1 MKKNIVKK
9 LLAILILM
17 VSVMSFVRVETK
29 AAYSYVDPESELRG
43 VWVTP
48 IVDSALVNYTTEAE
62 FKSNMEYIFNVLN
75 EYNLNTLIFHV
86 RQMNDAL
93 YESEI
98 NPVYSGWSKVDFDV
112 FDPLAWLIDECH
124 KRGIEFH
131 AWMNPYRVKSNSSP
145 SAEELAQTYANY
157 PKNSASDPDNL
168 LVYNGKA
175 ILNPGLE
182 AVREHVVD
190 TVIEFV
196 SKYDVDAVHFDDYFY
211 IGMEANGATSGSTT
225 ILNEADN
232 QLYIDFCNNFSN
244 LSEDLK
250 AEYTY
255 YRSSYDVNTASHK
268 ADWRRVQCNLFFK
281 QLNEAVS
288 SFNQTNNKYIQIGVA
303 PTGIYKNGNGTVT
316 YDSNGWPVTNGS
328 NTGGQTHYSSYLFSD
343 TVRWCCMSWIDYIM
357 PQSYWATDHSTA
369 GYYNVMGWWNK
380 VVKNLDVNLYSGIGL
395 YMGETVTSTKWYTD
409 TDELYTQLNHIT
421 TLENV
426 DGASIYNFAHLR
438 KKYDGGT
445 SMSAEQ
451 VANLGVNCWK
461 NKVVQPELKSMS
473 AVELGKVPN
482 FKVNA
487 NTLTWDKLDNAKF
500 YAIYRSSDEV
510 TFAASQL
517 IDVVGGKE
525 DAFEW
530 TDSENG
536 VFQYGIKAL
545 SYTNTLGIGT
555 LPNTKFGVTLGNG
568 ASIRS
573 TGVHQGLKF
582 SATVETLDEATEHG
596 FYIALG
602 EYSSQDFINAIN
614 EESGYINE
622 NKLLNRVIS
631 GSGLKFNAIIY
642 NIDEANY
649 HQDISVVAY
658 VKYFDSELEKEV
670 VEYSS
675 SLTRN
680 IAEVAI
686 AAFEDGETSE
696 FVSNIYNK
704 VYYTTLNLN
713 GGKLPIEDS
722 FTITKYNSG
731 SNTGTNLTIGT
742 SSSPTSATGVYWA
755 RILVKYDTS
764 LGLYKIVGVL
774 KSGDSL
780 SSFTD
785 SYDYIIGGHSAAED
799 TDGLSSIERI
809 VNKANAT
816 DYYLRFTA
824 PTITDCNVLVEL
836 VTKEYASNKMRL
848 EKGVELPIP
857 TKDNQIFMG
866 WYKNADFSGEK
877 VTVHDGASTN
887 YYAKFLAEL
896 PTISLTTNEVI
907 IFNQVTPNIIVD
919 ANLTDYIY
927 KLSGTNLNES
937 YQTITYELGVNLFKT
952 IKDALD
958 ASSSGQTIFLFDGTY
973 NEDLVFDK
981 GITLIGANYNV
992 NGNSSRSEEAI
1003 VSGKLSIL
1011 ANNITI
1017 NGIKI
1022 SGGSNDD
1029 TIAPIS
1035 IGAVNGFTLVNCV
1048 VDQLY
1053 GSTDQNKYGNNRRP
1067 SIAQLKDVESSNIII
1082 SNNKFDYTNHTS
1094 TYLKYVAA
1102 FNDVNT
1108 LTFTNNTISGSTHNS
1123 QMFYLYGSS
1132 GNITVYG
1139 NTEGYTYTNAGSGVI
1154 VTE

>member
-1 MKKNIVKK
+1 MRRSIINKIVC
-9 LLAILILM
+9 LMIVLISILCFIK
-17 VSVMSFVRVETK
+17 VETK
-29 AAYSYVDPESELRG
+29 AAYTYVDPDSELRG

-48 IVDSALVNYTTEAE
+48 IVDSALINYTSEEE
-62 FKSNMEYIFNVLN
+62 FKDNMEYIFNVLDK
-75 EYNLNTLIFHV
+75 YNMNTLIFHV

-93 YESEI
+93 YDSEI
-98 NPVYSGWSKVDFDV
+98 NPVYSGWSSVNFDV
-112 FDPLAWLIDECH
+112 FDPLSWLIEECH

-131 AWMNPYRVKSNSSP
+131 AWMNPYRVKSYGATT
-145 SAEELAQTYANY
+145 AEALAQSYASY

-168 LVYNGKA
+168 LVYDGKA
-175 ILNPGLE
+175 ILNPGLDV
-182 AVREHVVD
+182 VRSHVVA

-211 IGMEANGATSGSTT
+211 IGMEANGAISGNTT

-232 QLYIDFCNNFSN
+232 QLYVDFCNNFSN
-244 LSEDLK
+244 LSDDLK

-255 YRSSYDVNTASHK
+255 YRSTYSVDNASHK

-281 QLNEAVS
+281 QLDEAIS
-288 SFNQTNNKYIQIGVA
+288 SFNQTNSKYIQVGVA
-303 PTGIYKNGNGTVT
+303 PTGIYKNGNGEVT

-438 KKYDGGT
+438 KEYDNGT
-445 SMSAEQ
+445 TMSALQ
-451 VANLGVNCWK
+451 VKNLGVNCWK
-461 NKVVQPELKSMS
+461 NEVVQPELKS
-473 AVELGKVPN
+473 VNPLKLGKVPN
-482 FKVNA
+482 FNVNA
-487 NTLTWDKLDNAKF
+487 NTLTWNKLEGAKF
-500 YAIYRSSDEV
+500 YAIYRSSDEL
-510 TFAASQL
+510 TFDASQL
-517 IDVVGGKE
+517 VDVIGGSS
-525 DAFEW
+525 DSFEW
-530 TDSENG
+530 IDEDNDTY
-536 VFQYGIKAL
+536 QYGIKAL
-545 SYTNTLGIGT
+545 SYTNTLGTET
-555 LPNTKFGVTLGNG
+555 LPNSKYGVNLGDG
-568 ASIRS
+568 ASIRT
-573 TGVHQGLKF
+573 TGDRQGLKF
-582 SATVETLDEATEHG
+582 NASIETLDEATEHG
-596 FYIALG
+596 FYLALG
-602 EYSSQDFINAIN
+602 EHSSKDFINAIN
-614 EESGYINE
+614 DESGYIDG
-622 NKLLNRVIS
+622 NKLLNRIIT
-631 GSGLKFNAIIY
+631 GTGLDFSVVVY

-658 VKYFDSELEKEV
+658 VKYFDSESQEEV
-670 VEYSS
+670 VEYSQT
-675 SLTRN
+675 LTRN

-686 AAFEDGETSE
+686 ASYLDGETSE
-696 FVSNIYNK
+696 FVRNIYNK
-704 VYYTTLNLN
+704 VYFTTLNLD
-713 GGKLPIEDS
+713 GGKLPVEDS

-742 SSSPTSATGVYWA
+742 SSNPTSATGMYWA
-755 RILVKYDTS
+755 RILVKYDAS

-824 PTITDCNVLVEL
+824 PTTTDCNVLVEL
-836 VTKEYASNKMRL
+836 VKEEYASNKLRL
-848 EKGVELPIP
+848 EKGDELPIP
-857 TKDNQIFMG
+857 TKENQIFMG
-866 WYKNADFSGEK
+866 WYKNEDFSGDV
-877 VTVHDGASTN
+877 VTIHDGISTN

-896 PTISLTTNEVI
+896 PTISLSSSEVE
-907 IFNQVTPNIIVD
+907 IFNQITPDIIV
-919 ANLTDYIY
+919 NNSLTDLQY

-937 YQTITYELGVNLFKT
+937 YQSVKYELGVNLFKT
-952 IKDALD
+952 INDALN
-958 ASSSGQTIFLFDGTY
+958 ASSNGQIIYLFDGTY
-973 NEDLVFDK
+973 NEDLALEK
-981 GITLIGANYNV
+981 SITLIGCNYNIS
-992 NGNSSRSEEAI
+992 GDSSRNEEAI
-1003 VSGKLSIL
+1003 VSGKLRIL
-1011 ANNITI
+1011 TNNVII

-1022 SGGSNDD
+1022 SGGTNDD
-1029 TIAPIS
+1029 TTAPIA
-1035 IGAVNGFTLVNCV
+1035 IGEVSGFTLVNCV

-1053 GSTDQNKYGNNRRP
+1053 GVSDQSIYGNNRRP
-1067 SIAQLKDVESSNIII
+1067 YIAQLKDVTSSNIVIF
-1082 SNNKFDYTNHTS
+1082 NNKFDYTNHTS

-1108 LTFTNNTISGSTHNS
+1108 LTFTNNSILGSTHNS